1 MQYRVTSHV
10 SEDKKGEIITTVIK
24 LESETPLTVKQIKD
38 QCFEK
43 LKLDADKYTKGAE
56 EVWQRGVGLEEANP
70 DTEVLDKVY
79 QTNPDYY
86 LTVAKK

>member
-38 QCFEK
+38 QCFVE
-43 LKLDADKYTKGAE
+43 LKLDADKYTKGSE
-56 EVWQRGVGLEEANP
+56 EIWQRGVGLKEANP
-70 DTEVLDKVY
+70 DTEVLDRPY
-79 QTNPDYY
+79 QKNPDYY
-86 LTVAKK
+86 LTVTKK